1 MPAAKREDLRL
12 EALRS
17 APLDSWVA
25 LSDDECTVVA
35 VGATY
40 DEVVLNSE
48 KAGVSDP
55 ILVKTPKI
63 WMPIS
68 V

>member
-1 MPAAKREDLRL
+1 MAAFSDSARL
-12 EALRS
+12 EILRS
-17 APLDSWVA
+17 APLNSWVA
-25 LSDDECTVVA
+25 LSEDETRLVA

-40 DEVVLNSE
+40 QEAVTESE

-55 ILVKTPKI
+55 ILVKTPSE
-63 WMPIS
+63 WRSFS

>member
-1 MPAAKREDLRL
+1 MPITRDDLRL

-25 LSDDECTVVA
+25 LSDDESMVVA
-35 VGATY
+35 TGSTY

-55 ILVKTPKI
+55 ILVKTPKV

>member
-1 MPAAKREDLRL
+1 MPITRDDLRL

-25 LSDDECTVVA
+25 LSDDESMVIAT
-35 VGATY
+35 GSTY

-48 KAGVSDP
+48 KVGVSDP
-55 ILVKTPKI
+55 ILVKTPKV